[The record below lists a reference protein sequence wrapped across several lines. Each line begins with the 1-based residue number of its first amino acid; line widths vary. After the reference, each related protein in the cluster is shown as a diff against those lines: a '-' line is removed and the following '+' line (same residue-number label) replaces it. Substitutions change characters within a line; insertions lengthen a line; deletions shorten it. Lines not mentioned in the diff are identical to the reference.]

1 MIQRKGRV
9 VVIMTMPREEA
20 ISRIQDHMERH
31 EIGKYPPIRLK
42 EAFELALAALRGPTR
57 EMVERMRGD
66 WIWHGEEVHCAAG
79 NFPIKKCKQCKKE
92 MLLDDYDNFCPA
104 CGAPMTDEAV
114 DMVME
119 RLEALYDK
127 DM

>member
-1 MIQRKGRV
+1 MSEYIEREDVEKMLEDAQIISDGEYSGYCTEDV
-9 VVIMTMPREEA
+9 NLSNIPIANVI
-20 ISRIQDHMERH
+20 
-31 EIGKYPPIRLK
+31 
-42 EAFELALAALRGPTR
+42 PTK
-57 EMVERMRGD
+57 EMVERMRGE

-114 DMVME
+114 NMMLKRWKETFGNDN
-119 RLEALYDK
+119 
-127 DM
+127 